1 MEMMKNLKLAIMANK
16 KVLVVGV
23 IIGLAIAQIAP
34 M

>member
-1 MEMMKNLKLAIMANK
+1 MKNLKLAIMANK